1 MRLNAGLIEDV
12 KLVTLI
18 CRFMKLGPDSETP
31 SWVILI
37 SPHGFDSISAATFL
51 LMSLQSTLVA
61 KIPALLP
68 SKPNPIPRVA
78 RSTNLLLQNYIS
90 MNVILDVL
98 KIRLV
103 FELKKLLIYNS
114 KFKSMI
120 ESNKKQDRKDH
131 WSIVQPI
138 GWI

>member
-1 MRLNAGLIEDV
+1 MGLLLTFRPQFLNWENKKSGRPTFCSYPSSSLEKYKIPYLGVSMRVSQMRLNAGLIEDV

-31 SWVILI
+31 SWVILV

-68 SKPNPIPRVA
+68 SKPNPIPRV
-78 RSTNLLLQNYIS
+78 
-90 MNVILDVL
+90 V
-98 KIRLV
+98 
-103 FELKKLLIYNS
+103 
-114 KFKSMI
+114 
-120 ESNKKQDRKDH
+120 
-131 WSIVQPI
+131 
-138 GWI
+138 